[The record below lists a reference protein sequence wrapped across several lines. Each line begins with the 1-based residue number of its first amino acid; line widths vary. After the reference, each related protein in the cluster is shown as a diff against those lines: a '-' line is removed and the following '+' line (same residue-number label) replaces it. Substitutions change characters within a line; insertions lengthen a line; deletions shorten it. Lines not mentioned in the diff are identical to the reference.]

1 MCAKVYLSFAFLSTV
16 GGFATTRYTKCMN
29 LDKKK
34 ILIAEDE
41 AVLGSLLEKKLQHDG
56 YDVIWKQD
64 GDEALSTA
72 LAERPDAVLL
82 DIIMPGLDGLSV
94 LKRIRSDE
102 KWGKNVPI
110 MILSNLSEP
119 HSIDEALRGGAFEF
133 LVKADWDIDQIC
145 DKIKQKLI

>member
-1 MCAKVYLSFAFLSTV
+1 MES
-16 GGFATTRYTKCMN
+16 N
-29 LDKKK
+29 NKK

-41 AVLGSLLEKKLQHDG
+41 SVLGSLLEKKLEHDG
-56 YDVIWKQD
+56 YTVIWKQD

-72 LAERPDAVLL
+72 LAERPDMVLL
-82 DIIMPGLDGLSV
+82 DIVMPGLDGLSV
-94 LKRIRSDE
+94 LKRIRADE
-102 KWGKNVPI
+102 KWGKKVPI

-145 DKIKQKLI
+145 DKIKQKLAE